1 MRNFFRTAMLS
12 IAMLTLTLSSQAQV
26 ITAEQAQEIAEAF
39 FAQGF
44 KQTRSVAPALQKA
57 WDSSMLTG
65 SMQTRSA
72 ASDDP
77 TFHAFTGSDGKGF
90 VIVAG
95 QETGTQI
102 IGYSMDGTLPTDG
115 NLPEGLTDYLT
126 DIDNQVRAVRASG
139 TTYTMTR
146 AAATPAQYGTP
157 VVELNTATWN
167 QTAPFN
173 NLCFTTEG
181 YTAYTGCVPT
191 AYAILMHYY
200 KWPTAANEATV
211 YHSGTG
217 ESMVLGHEYD
227 WENMLSSYSSGYTD
241 EQATAVATLMR
252 DLGWA
257 YQVAY
262 GTGGT
267 ESGSGGEGAAKLIS
281 IFKYKSLTPS
291 NSSGNETMATT
302 RDILA
307 NDDTWKTYIKQ
318 SLDEGHPI
326 PYSAYN
332 QVSKGRHIFIC
343 DGYTDNDYY
352 HFNWGWGGSGN
363 GYFTVDNMV
372 VDASSDYT
380 QTHKAYFML
389 MPDRGDVAVT
399 ATASPATGGTATV
412 NGEASATIADGTQ
425 ITLVATPNSGYTFL
439 NWTLNGNV
447 VSTSATYTPY
457 LNGASDYVANF
468 AASSNVC
475 TVTVA
480 SNGNGSVSIDGADG
494 TTYTVAKGTEVTVR
508 ATPNSGYSFSNW
520 EYGTNSSTEATHT
533 FTVTSDV
540 TVTATFLPSVTV
552 NVGYEGVGSVSIDG
566 TDGTS
571 LTVAQ
576 GTSVTVRATETGAYE
591 FYGWYINDVLKT
603 TDVAYTFTADA
614 NTTLTAKFVFQE
626 GTGDLADYTISTL
639 TGTFTNASG
648 SSVTNDWASTYT
660 FTTSVSQPV
669 AVTLTSTQGGALSNL
684 IHSSSFNI
692 QSTSNTATYTL
703 SVPAPYQIWSYS
715 FQITNNDTWYD
726 KPTLSAGLQTV
737 TLNSSNPNPTITV
750 SDVAQSS
757 TSFTITGG
765 DDYNALAISNF
776 TVQVFVPAGGG
787 ETPEPTQY
795 TVSATGDT
803 NGSVTINDSP
813 VTSVTVD
820 EGTEVTLVATPNSG
834 YEFAGWYDGTTL
846 VHSEATYSFIVSAD
860 VDLTATYRASV
871 VQYTVSAVAGNGGSV
886 TINSNAVTSV
896 TVDAGT
902 EVTLVATPNDG
913 YEFTGWYIGTAPEP
927 ESTEATYVVT
937 ANSALSYVAQ
947 FAESAG
953 EGGGEG
959 GEGEGT
965 GGEGEGVKYYRIK
978 STSQS
983 KYLHI
988 ESYNENST
996 GAKGAVGLAAYAEDD
1011 EDQIFSI
1018 EDAGNN
1024 SVYLV
1029 SKNGYYI
1036 VCRSWNVDACN
1047 DGQKSTLTMDY
1058 ISETEFRLMNGTYYF
1073 KVGEVDGQD
1082 GLYYPYCNGGYNEA
1096 ETWVLEE
1103 IATEEP
1109 TPDPAGI
1116 NVVSVSQ
1123 TLDGENDENYIDG
1136 ILIEFSQDITVD
1148 WGETGGTGTGGTGDT
1163 GTGTSYLRVRGTGDV
1178 SDVNNTIWTTNATIV
1193 DGNTL
1198 RLPLDL
1204 GSVINRTG
1212 VYTLT
1217 FPEGI
1222 VTGADGS
1229 EYAGETFTFTVD
1241 APPVKIDKKY
1251 SDYINQFT
1259 TIDVD
1264 FYDAIALAPES
1275 DVTQL
1280 SVRIF
1285 NTNTEVGTITVASGV
1300 AINGSTL
1307 TLTMDTPLAPTTST
1321 KYSITIPD
1329 NLIARAGN
1337 LDKVYG
1343 GTTID
1348 FDVKVPVVITDIT
1361 PATGSVVEEVQ
1372 SIAVTYSYEVT
1383 ANGSYVN
1390 NVKLVNTADQSEIA
1404 LNGSVSGNVLTLTPS
1419 VDVPAGTYTL
1429 SNLKNAVYDNVD
1441 NGLVASDP
1449 AYTITVEKPLA
1460 QLTVV
1465 GFTPTDAVASLDV
1478 ITVEFSDEIS
1488 GTFDIM
1494 GMDQI
1499 YLGSKSN
1506 GCSFEVSGNT
1516 LTITPFNAITAAGE
1530 YALYIPSG
1538 LITRVADGSAVTLSG
1553 KYVFT
1558 VEEAVEPEPEVETTD
1573 YIIDANGSFTRW
1585 SDGSETTGA
1594 ATGWN
1599 YKWSY
1604 ITSVTHPA
1612 ALTMTETKYKK
1623 NNISTSGD
1631 NVVIAAGDAS
1641 AAIYLLSVPA
1651 PYKIKSYSFDAQSKT
1666 AANTIAPSA
1675 GMGTGQQITTTTT
1688 GTTHFSVTDV
1698 DARSASFTVNGSNNN
1713 ITCTN
1718 FVVQVYVDY
1727 GNAIYTMETSRGWL
1741 FYDSSIADGYL
1752 ASTARNGTY
1761 VTGSDVQSCQWVIY
1775 TSPNTSQYYIYNVG
1789 AGKFIGQQ
1797 TENNKTVPVVAEV
1810 TNPIYIYNSE
1820 KNGYPFVFSTDD
1832 YGAINHSTDQQKG
1845 IVNWRGNDTTGGLRS
1860 LADDGSAHRLNYV
1873 GETSADMLETIRVA
1887 VCKYEGYP
1895 SLTDEQRATAKALV
1909 DGWGG
1914 VGYPVASA
1922 IEEYLA
1928 AVDAAN
1934 HAEDITAAQTALLAS
1949 EIQLPE
1955 DGKAYYIK
1963 AKYNDG
1969 TYRYI
1974 YRTDAGK
1981 LQVNPTDNAKP
1992 ADYAGI
1998 FVFRSLESGK
2008 YALAHNSGEYMVYYA
2023 DGKSGAGSHNDGFAP
2038 TYELGTQDAEITF
2051 IPGGSVNA
2059 TNPSTVDERTEFMG
2073 GFAMQAYNNSDGA
2086 LYYMM
2091 AGNPDFHNSS
2101 ANSVYYQG
2109 GNRSSI
2115 FCLEEVAYANTPTL
2129 NSISGSTLITN
2140 FEQEAL
2146 ATFSAPFPTVL
2157 PEGVTAFYAKRD
2169 DCNSEVISL
2178 TAYEGDALPANQGF
2192 ILAGDAATITM
2203 VPAAGETTVDISGQN
2218 VMGHSAGAAKELSE
2232 NSGYIL
2238 ANGSQGPGFYAT
2250 GAGTLAMNKAYLAL
2264 TGTDLTGMRS
2274 VVIRFPGLT
2283 DMDRV
2288 TVDGMGLDDAVIYDL
2303 SGRRVDNP
2311 SRGIYIVNGKKVLIK

>member
-57 WDSSMLTG
+57 WDSSVLTG

-146 AAATPAQYGTP
+146 AAADVNVYSTNE
-157 VVELNTATWN
+157 VLLNTATWG
-167 QTAPFN
+167 QGAPYN
-173 NLCFTTEG
+173 NVVSEKYGSTVV
-181 YTAYTGCVPT
+181 TGCIPT
-191 AYAILMHYY
+191 AFAIAMQYHKYGIVKKQIVITEY
-200 KWPTAANEATV
+200 QNGAATGGLV
-211 YHSGTG
+211 RIPVGTT
-217 ESMVLGHEYD
+217 YD
-227 WENMLSSYSSGYTD
+227 WENMLDSYSGAYTDAQAEAVGTLMYHLGGAYMVEWGASSTNGNFYAYHMKNYYGYTYASYALNGNSEMSIRSSVAD
-241 EQATAVATLMR
+241 DAV
-252 DLGWA
+252 
-257 YQVAY
+257 
-262 GTGGT
+262 
-267 ESGSGGEGAAKLIS
+267 
-281 IFKYKSLTPS
+281 
-291 NSSGNETMATT
+291 
-302 RDILA
+302 
-307 NDDTWKTYIKQ
+307 WKGYIKE
-318 SLDEGHPI
+318 SIDAGCPI
-326 PYSAYN
+326 PYHAKNTGSGDAE
-332 QVSKGRHIFIC
+332 HMFIL
-343 DGYTDNDYY
+343 DGYNDNDYY
-352 HFNWGWGGSGN
+352 HFNWGWSGN
-363 GYFTVDNMV
+363 ANGFFTLNSMTPSTGDNYST
-372 VDASSDYT
+372 ASS
-380 QTHKAYFML
+380 HEAVFML
-389 MPDRGDVAVT
+389 RPNRGDVAVT

-412 NGEASATIADGTQ
+412 NGSASATIADGTQ
-425 ITLVATPNSGYTFL
+425 ITLVAIPYSGYTFL

-468 AASSNVC
+468 ASSSNVC

-494 TTYTVAKGTEVTVR
+494 TTYTVAKGTEVTVH
-508 ATPNSGYSFSNW
+508 ATPDSGYSFSKW
-520 EYGTNSSTEATHT
+520 EYGTESSTEATHT

-626 GTGDLADYTISTL
+626 GTGDLADYTISTS

-648 SSVTNDWASTYT
+648 NSVANGWASTYT
-660 FTTSVSQPV
+660 FSVSNEMPAQ
-669 AVTLTSTQGGALSNL
+669 VTLTSTQGGALSNL
-684 IHSSSFNI
+684 IHSGSFDIKSTESSEW
-692 QSTSNTATYTL
+692 TL
-703 SVPAPYQIWSYS
+703 SVPEPYQIWSYS
-715 FQITNNDTWYD
+715 FGVTNSDALYGIY
-726 KPTLSAGLQTV
+726 PTISAETQSI
-737 TLNSSNPNPTITV
+737 TLNGNNSSATFEVNDINKST
-750 SDVAQSS
+750 

-765 DDYNALAISNF
+765 DDYNYLAISNF
-776 TVQVFVPAGGG
+776 TVQVFVPTGGG
-787 ETPEPTQY
+787 EIPEPTQY

-803 NGSVTINDSP
+803 NGIVTINGEA

-820 EGTEVTLVATPNSG
+820 EGAEVTLVATPNSG

-846 VHSEATYSFIVSAD
+846 VYSEATYSFIVSAD

-886 TINSNAVTSV
+886 TINGGAVTYV
-896 TVDAGT
+896 TVDEGT

-913 YEFTGWYIGTAPEP
+913 YEFTGWYIGTDPTP

-959 GEGEGT
+959 GGTGGEGEGS

-988 ESYNENST
+988 ESYNASNTT
-996 GAKGAVGLAAYAEDD
+996 GPKGAVGLAAYAEDD

-1047 DGQKSTLTMDY
+1047 DDKSALTMDY
-1058 ISETEFRLMNGTYYF
+1058 ISETEFRLMNGTSYF

-1116 NVVSVSQ
+1116 SVVSVSQ

-1259 TIDVD
+1259 TIDVE
-1264 FYDAIALAPES
+1264 FHEAIALAPES

-1285 NTNTEVGTITVASGV
+1285 NTSTVAGTITVASGV

-1307 TLTMDTPLAPTTST
+1307 TLTMDAPLAPTTST

-1329 NLIARAGN
+1329 NLIARADKN
-1337 LDKVYG
+1337 SKVYG
-1343 GTTID
+1343 GGTID
-1348 FDVKVPVVITDIT
+1348 FYVKVPVVITDIT
-1361 PATGSVVEEVQ
+1361 PATGSVVEEVP

-1383 ANGSYVN
+1383 ANDSYVN

-1478 ITVEFSDEIS
+1478 VTVEFSDEIS

-1538 LITRVADGSAVTLSG
+1538 LITRVADSSPVTMNG
-1553 KYVFT
+1553 EYTFT
-1558 VEEAVEPEPEVETTD
+1558 VEEAVEPEPGVETTD

-1623 NNISTSGD
+1623 NNISTSGN

-1651 PYKIKSYSFDAQSKT
+1651 PYKIKSYSFDAQSAT

-1727 GNAIYTMETSRGWL
+1727 GNATYTMETSRGWL

-1761 VTGSDVQSCQWVIY
+1761 VTGSDVHSCQWVIY

-1895 SLTDEQRATAKALV
+1895 SLTDEQRATAEALV

-1934 HAEDITAAQTALLAS
+1934 HAEDITAAQTTLLAA
-1949 EIQLPE
+1949 EIQMPE
-1955 DGKAYYIK
+1955 DGKAYTFTNVQKDGSEFVMGYD
-1963 AKYNDG
+1963 ANDQMAFKDVVTTAEFICRDLG
-1969 TYRYI
+1969 
-1974 YRTDAGK
+1974 D
-1981 LQVNPTDNAKP
+1981 
-1992 ADYAGI
+1992 
-1998 FVFRSLESGK
+1998 GK
-2008 YALAHNSGEYMVYYA
+2008 YAFVDNNGNYLAYKCRANSDVSNKYEEGYTDSYVETWTDLTITPMQNGGNV
-2023 DGKSGAGSHNDGFAP
+2023 SAGSQLNVMGFVVMR
-2038 TYELGTQDAEITF
+2038 GNRVKAE
-2051 IPGGSVNA
+2051 
-2059 TNPSTVDERTEFMG
+2059 TVESDVYFVIKNTG
-2073 GFAMQAYNNSDGA
+2073 DYDGA
-2086 LYYMM
+2086 RSAYY
-2091 AGNPDFHNSS
+2091 NDTYSS
-2101 ANSVYYQG
+2101 AF
-2109 GNRSSI
+2109 RMK
-2115 FCLEEVAYANTPTL
+2115 EVTYANTPTL
-2129 NSISGSTLITN
+2129 NSIGGSTLITN
-2140 FEQEAL
+2140 FTQEAL

-2178 TAYEGDALPANQGF
+2178 TAYEGEALPANQGF
-2192 ILAGDAATITM
+2192 ILAGKAGTITM
-2203 VPAAGETTVDISGQN
+2203 IPAAGEATVDISGQN
-2218 VMGHSAGAAKELSE
+2218 VMGHSAGAAKELSA

-2238 ANGSQGPGFYAT
+2238 AGGGSQDPGFYAT
-2250 GAGTLAMNKAYLAL
+2250 AAGTLAMNKAYLAL
-2264 TGTDLTGMRS
+2264 SGTDLTGMRS

-2283 DMDRV
+2283 DIDRV
-2288 TVDGMGLDDAVIYDL
+2288 TVDGIGLDDAVIYDL

>member
-57 WDSSMLTG
+57 WDSSVLTG

-146 AAATPAQYGTP
+146 AAADVNVYSTNE
-157 VVELNTATWN
+157 VLLNTATWG
-167 QTAPFN
+167 QGAPYN
-173 NLCFTTEG
+173 NVVSEKYGSTVV
-181 YTAYTGCVPT
+181 TGCIPT
-191 AYAILMHYY
+191 AFAIAMQYHKYGIVKKQIVITEY
-200 KWPTAANEATV
+200 QNGAATGGLV
-211 YHSGTG
+211 RIPVGTT
-217 ESMVLGHEYD
+217 YD
-227 WENMLSSYSSGYTD
+227 WENMLDSYSGAYTDAQAEAVGTLMYHLGGAYMVEWGASSTNGNFYAYHMKNYYGYTYASYALNGNSEMSIRSSVAD
-241 EQATAVATLMR
+241 DAV
-252 DLGWA
+252 
-257 YQVAY
+257 
-262 GTGGT
+262 
-267 ESGSGGEGAAKLIS
+267 
-281 IFKYKSLTPS
+281 
-291 NSSGNETMATT
+291 
-302 RDILA
+302 
-307 NDDTWKTYIKQ
+307 WKGYIKE
-318 SLDEGHPI
+318 SIDAGCPI
-326 PYSAYN
+326 PYHAKNTGSGDAE
-332 QVSKGRHIFIC
+332 HMFIL
-343 DGYTDNDYY
+343 DGYNDNDYY
-352 HFNWGWGGSGN
+352 HFNWGWSGN
-363 GYFTVDNMV
+363 ANGFFTLNSMTPSTGDNYST
-372 VDASSDYT
+372 ASS
-380 QTHKAYFML
+380 HEAVFML
-389 MPDRGDVAVT
+389 RPDRGDVEVT
-399 ATASPATGGTATV
+399 ATADPATGGTATV

-468 AASSNVC
+468 ASSSNVC

-480 SNGNGSVSIDGADG
+480 SNGNGGVSIDGADG
-494 TTYTVAKGTEVTVR
+494 TTYTVAKGTEVTVH
-508 ATPNSGYSFSNW
+508 ATPDSGYSFSKW
-520 EYGTNSSTEATHT
+520 EYGTESSTEATHT

-626 GTGDLADYTISTL
+626 GTGDLADYTISTS

-648 SSVTNDWASTYT
+648 NSVANGWASTYT
-660 FTTSVSQPV
+660 FSVSNEMPAQ
-669 AVTLTSTQGGALSNL
+669 VTLTSTQGGALSNL

-820 EGTEVTLVATPNSG
+820 EGTQVTLVATPNSG

-860 VDLTATYRASV
+860 VDLTATYRVSV
-871 VQYTVSAVAGNGGSV
+871 VQYTVSAAAGNGGSV
-886 TINSNAVTSV
+886 TINGGPVTSV
-896 TVDAGT
+896 TVDEGT

-913 YEFTGWYIGTAPEP
+913 YEFTGWYIGTAPTP

-937 ANSALSYVAQ
+937 ANSNLSYLAQ

-965 GGEGEGVKYYRIK
+965 GGEGEGI
-978 STSQS
+978 
-983 KYLHI
+983 
-988 ESYNENST
+988 
-996 GAKGAVGLAAYAEDD
+996 
-1011 EDQIFSI
+1011 
-1018 EDAGNN
+1018 
-1024 SVYLV
+1024 SVL
-1029 SKNGYYI
+1029 
-1036 VCRSWNVDACN
+1036 
-1047 DGQKSTLTMDY
+1047 
-1058 ISETEFRLMNGTYYF
+1058 
-1073 KVGEVDGQD
+1073 
-1082 GLYYPYCNGGYNEA
+1082 
-1096 ETWVLEE
+1096 
-1103 IATEEP
+1103 
-1109 TPDPAGI
+1109 
-1116 NVVSVSQ
+1116 SVSQ
-1123 TLDGENDENYIDG
+1123 TLDGTNDENYIDG

-1148 WGETGGTGTGGTGDT
+1148 WGETGGTDTGTGDT

-1193 DGNTL
+1193 NGNTL

-1204 GSVINRTG
+1204 GTVINRTG

-1241 APPVKIDKKY
+1241 APPVKIDKTY

-1259 TIDVD
+1259 TIDVE
-1264 FYDAIALAPES
+1264 FHDAIALAPES

-1285 NTNTEVGTITVASGV
+1285 NTSTVAGTITVASGV

-1307 TLTMDTPLAPTTST
+1307 TLTMDAPLAPTTST

-1329 NLIARAGN
+1329 NLIARA
-1337 LDKVYG
+1337 DKTYKVFG

-1348 FDVKVPVVITDIT
+1348 FYVKVPVVITDIT

-1372 SIAVTYSYEVT
+1372 SIAVTYSYAVT
-1383 ANGSYVN
+1383 ANGTYVN

-1419 VDVPAGTYTL
+1419 VAVPAGTYTL

-1465 GFTPTDAVASLDV
+1465 GVTPTDAVASLDV
-1478 ITVEFSDEIS
+1478 VTVEFSDEIS

-1516 LTITPFNAITAAGE
+1516 LTITPFNAIDVAGE

-1553 KYVFT
+1553 EYVFT
-1558 VEEAVEPEPEVETTD
+1558 VEEAVEPEPGVETTD
-1573 YIIDANGSFTRW
+1573 YIIATG
-1585 SDGSETTGA
+1585 TGA
-1594 ATGWN
+1594 TGVLSN
-1599 YKWSY
+1599 TT
-1604 ITSVTHPA
+1604 TSSTSWKDLFTYTTTVANPA
-1612 ALTMTETKYKK
+1612 GLTFKAGGGK
-1623 NNISTSGD
+1623 NNMTTYDGGI
-1631 NVVIAAGDAS
+1631 VIARGIDVTS
-1641 AAIYLLSVPA
+1641 CTYTLSVPA
-1651 PYKIKSYSFDAQSKT
+1651 PYKIKSYSFDVQS
-1666 AANTIAPSA
+1666 ASNSNTITPVN
-1675 GMGTGQQITTTTT
+1675 GTGNAITTNTT

-1698 DARSASFTVNGSNNN
+1698 NSTTAQFTVSSATNSNDYNKN
-1713 ITCTN
+1713 QNCTN

-1752 ASTARNGTY
+1752 ASTARNTEY

-1797 TENNKTVPVVAEV
+1797 TENNKTVPVVAEI

-1845 IVNWRGNDTTGGLRS
+1845 IVNWRGTDTQGGLRS

-1895 SLTDEQRATAKALV
+1895 SLTDEQRATAMALV

-1934 HAEDITAAQTALLAS
+1934 HAEDITAAQTTLLAAD
-1949 EIQLPE
+1949 IQMPE
-1955 DGKAYYIK
+1955 DGKAYTFTNVQKNGSEFVMGYD
-1963 AKYNDG
+1963 ANDQMAFKDVVTTAEFICRDLG
-1969 TYRYI
+1969 
-1974 YRTDAGK
+1974 D
-1981 LQVNPTDNAKP
+1981 
-1992 ADYAGI
+1992 
-1998 FVFRSLESGK
+1998 GK
-2008 YALAHNSGEYMVYYA
+2008 YAFVDNNGHYLAYKCRANSNVSNKYEEGYTDSYVETWTDLTITPMQNGGNVSADSQLDVMGFVVMRGNRVKTVNNAETVESDVYFVIKNTGDY
-2023 DGKSGAGSHNDGFAP
+2023 
-2038 TYELGTQDAEITF
+2038 
-2051 IPGGSVNA
+2051 
-2059 TNPSTVDERTEFMG
+2059 
-2073 GFAMQAYNNSDGA
+2073 DGA
-2086 LYYMM
+2086 RSAYY
-2091 AGNPDFHNSS
+2091 NDTYSS
-2101 ANSVYYQG
+2101 AF
-2109 GNRSSI
+2109 RMK
-2115 FCLEEVAYANTPTL
+2115 EVAYASTPTL
-2129 NSISGSTLITN
+2129 NSISGSGSTLITN
-2140 FEQEAL
+2140 FTQEAL

-2178 TAYEGDALPANQGF
+2178 TAYEGEALPANQGF
-2192 ILAGDAATITM
+2192 ILAGDAGAITM
-2203 VPAAGETTVDISGQN
+2203 VPAAGEATVDISGQN
-2218 VMGHSAGAAKELSE
+2218 VMGHSAGAAKQLSE

-2238 ANGSQGPGFYAT
+2238 AGGSQGPGFYAT
-2250 GAGTLAMNKAYLAL
+2250 AEGTLAMNKAYLAL
-2264 TGTDLTGMRS
+2264 SGTDLTGMRS

-2283 DMDRV
+2283 DIDRV
-2288 TVDGMGLDDAVIYDL
+2288 TVDGIGMDDAVIYDL
-2303 SGRRVDNP
+2303 SGRRVENP